1 MAKKELGPES
11 YWAQYIV
18 RTHSAG
24 KDYLYALV
32 RRRYSEEDIER
43 DGTGKYIGVIEEE
56 RFPMVTD
63 TDPESDTFGK
73 RIKQE
78 DKESNGK
85 KLKYTLEFNEKNIR
99 DMKTMCGAI
108 GDPFGETRFI
118 WKFKERAI
126 ATDNVSNFWEL
137 SWEEAHKRFIE
148 RSKQVIEIEQAIKQK
163 PRFEA
168 PKEKPK
174 QVIKVEQKNIN
185 DNRHRDTKK
194 TE

>member
-1 MAKKELGPES
+1 MAKKELGPND

-32 RRRYSEEDIER
+32 RRRYSEEDVER
-43 DGTGKYIGVIEEE
+43 NGPGKYIGVEEE
-56 RFPMVTD
+56 SRFPMVTD
-63 TDPESDTFGK
+63 TDPESETFGK
-73 RIKQE
+73 RIKQT
-78 DKESNGK
+78 DKESVGI
-85 KLKYTLEFNEKNIR
+85 KLKYTLELTDKNIA
-99 DMKTMCGAI
+99 DFKVMSAAI

-126 ATDNVSNFWEL
+126 ASDNVKNFWDL

-148 RSKQVIEIEQAIKQK
+148 RSKQVIEIEQPERPREKQ
-163 PRFEA
+163 E
-168 PKEKPK
+168 
-174 QVIKVEQKNIN
+174 IKVEQTNKH
-185 DNRHRDTKK
+185 DNRHRSSKK